1 MGITGSASVKAL
13 DAAGITVN
21 KNAIPFDPHPPQIA
35 SGIRLGTPAV
45 TSRGFGIEEMKQ
57 VAHLIV
63 RVLSNL
69 GNEKL
74 YEEVLYQANQ
84 MCKKFPVPG
93 FAEPSSVSPDSKSL
107 SPG

>member
-1 MGITGSASVKAL
+1 MRITGNVAQKAL

-45 TSRGFGIEEMKQ
+45 TARGFGVNEMEQ
-57 VAHLIV
+57 IARLVV

-69 GNEKL
+69 GNEKV
-74 YEEVLYQANQ
+74 YNEIQRQANE
-84 MCKKFPVPG
+84 MCRKFPVPG
-93 FAEPSSVSPDSKSL
+93 LTE
-107 SPG
+107 